1 MLGRKF
7 SSPMII
13 YLVGS
18 RIYICLE
25 LSMYH
30 SAKAHLGPEPDAD
43 RHEETPVGVLPNPL
57 HEPGTFG
64 PKISLRQI
72 LMHLCEIKHVRL

>member
-1 MLGRKF
+1 
-7 SSPMII
+7 
-13 YLVGS
+13 
-18 RIYICLE
+18 
-25 LSMYH
+25 MYH

-43 RHEETPVGVLPNPL
+43 SHEETPVGVLPNPL